1 MPVNYTGNHKLLE
14 HARNAVISALEEYS
28 NADSSMTDTLERT
41 GHTAIDIGWGPLG
54 TSQEK
59 IEALAYAFGECV
71 LLAMDTDDQGKA
83 QANFTISTATQLA
96 YLDSITPDSQE
107 D

>member
-1 MPVNYTGNHKLLE
+1 MPVNYTGNHELLGN
-14 HARNAVISALEEYS
+14 ARDAVISALEQYS
-28 NADSSMTDTLERT
+28 SHEDL
-41 GHTAIDIGWGPLG
+41 IDIDA
-54 TSQEK
+54 QEK
-59 IEALAYAFGECV
+59 LEALAYAFGECV

-96 YLDSITPDSQE
+96 YLDSITPDEE

>member
-14 HARNAVISALEEYS
+14 HARNAVISAIEEYS
-28 NADSSMTDTLERT
+28 SHEDL
-41 GHTAIDIGWGPLG
+41 IDIDA
-54 TSQEK
+54 QEK
-59 IEALAYAFGECV
+59 LEALAYAFGECV

-96 YLDSITPDSQE
+96 YLDSITPDEE

>member
-14 HARNAVISALEEYS
+14 HARNAVISAIEEYS
-28 NADSSMTDTLERT
+28 SHEDL
-41 GHTAIDIGWGPLG
+41 IDIDA
-54 TSQEK
+54 QEK
-59 IEALAYAFGECV
+59 LEALAYAFSECV

>member
-14 HARNAVISALEEYS
+14 HARNAVISAIEEYS
-28 NADSSMTDTLERT
+28 SHEDL
-41 GHTAIDIGWGPLG
+41 IDIDA
-54 TSQEK
+54 QEK
-59 IEALAYAFGECV
+59 LEALAYAFGECV
-71 LLAMDTDDQGKA
+71 LLAMDTDAQGKA

>member
-14 HARNAVISALEEYS
+14 HARNAVISALEQYS
-28 NADSSMTDTLERT
+28 SHEDL
-41 GHTAIDIGWGPLG
+41 IDIDA
-54 TSQEK
+54 QEK
-59 IEALAYAFGECV
+59 LEALAYAFSECV

-96 YLDSITPDSQE
+96 YLDSITPDEE

>member
-14 HARNAVISALEEYS
+14 YARNAVISAIEEYS
-28 NADSSMTDTLERT
+28 SHEDE
-41 GHTAIDIGWGPLG
+41 IDIDGQDKL
-54 TSQEK
+54 
-59 IEALAYAFGECV
+59 EALAYAFGECV
-71 LLAMDTDDQGKA
+71 LIAMDTDAQGKA

-96 YLDSITPDSQE
+96 YLDSITPDEE

>member
-1 MPVNYTGNHKLLE
+1 MPVNYTGSHELLE
-14 HARNAVISALEEYS
+14 HARNAVISAIEEYS
-28 NADSSMTDTLERT
+28 SHEDE
-41 GHTAIDIGWGPLG
+41 IDIDIDA
-54 TSQEK
+54 QEK
-59 IEALAYAFGECV
+59 LEALAYAFGECV

-96 YLDSITPDSQE
+96 YLDSITPDEE

>member
-1 MPVNYTGNHKLLE
+1 MPVNYTGNHELLGN
-14 HARNAVISALEEYS
+14 ARDAVISAIEEYS
-28 NADSSMTDTLERT
+28 SHEDE
-41 GHTAIDIGWGPLG
+41 IDIDIDA
-54 TSQEK
+54 QEK
-59 IEALAYAFGECV
+59 LEALAYAFGECV
-71 LLAMDTDDQGKA
+71 LIAMDTDDQGKA

>member
-1 MPVNYTGNHKLLE
+1 MPVNYQGNHELLGN
-14 HARNAVISALEEYS
+14 ARDAVISAIEEYS
-28 NADSSMTDTLERT
+28 SHEDL
-41 GHTAIDIGWGPLG
+41 IDIDA
-54 TSQEK
+54 QEK
-59 IEALAYAFGECV
+59 LEALAYAFGECV

-96 YLDSITPDSQE
+96 YLDSITPDEE